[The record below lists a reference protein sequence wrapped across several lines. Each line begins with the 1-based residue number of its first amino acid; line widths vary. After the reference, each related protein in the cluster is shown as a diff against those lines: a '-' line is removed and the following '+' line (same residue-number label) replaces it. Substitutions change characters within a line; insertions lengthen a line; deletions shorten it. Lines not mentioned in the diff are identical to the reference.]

1 MLFLED
7 TREEMERGLFDR
19 LEMESGFFVSLGS
32 PPTGL
37 PGSRKHHH
45 Q

>member
-7 TREEMERGLFDR
+7 TKDEMDNGLLDR
-19 LEMESGFFVSLGS
+19 LDMDRGFFVSLGS

-37 PGSRKHHH
+37 PGW
-45 Q
+45 